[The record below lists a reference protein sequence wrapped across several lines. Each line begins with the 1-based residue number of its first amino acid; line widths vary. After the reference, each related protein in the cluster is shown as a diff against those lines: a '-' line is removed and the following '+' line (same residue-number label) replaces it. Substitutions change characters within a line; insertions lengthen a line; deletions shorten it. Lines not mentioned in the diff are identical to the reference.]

1 MEKKEKKKI
10 EKREIGIEIERKEI
24 VEEKEKRNVEIA
36 IEKEI
41 VVEKIRYSSSII
53 ISL

>member
-1 MEKKEKKKI
+1 M
-10 EKREIGIEIERKEI
+10 
-24 VEEKEKRNVEIA
+24 EEKEKRDVEIA
-36 IEKEI
+36 IEEDI

>member
-1 MEKKEKKKI
+1 VK
-10 EKREIGIEIERKEI
+10 
-24 VEEKEKRNVEIA
+24 EKEKRDIEIA
-36 IEKEI
+36 IEEEI